1 LLAASNLLGR
11 GLEEAQD
18 ILDFNTQLEK
28 AMAWIADKE
37 LMVQQGDLGRDYE
50 HCQALQRKLDD
61 VDSDMRF
68 DDSRI
73 KAINALGDKLV
84 RQGRSDAP
92 AVQQKRDALNQRWRA
107 MQGALD
113 EYRQDL
119 AGALEIH
126 AFNRDVDDTEGRV
139 TEKTILLSAGDEGK
153 DLPQVESL
161 QRRQEAV
168 ERDLTAI
175 EGKLKEHDAEARKLT
190 AKYADM
196 SATIRSKLT
205 TAQDNW
211 RKLTS
216 TAAARR
222 QSLASAYT
230 FHKFK
235 ADLRELEAWV
245 QDMNNKMEA
254 TVLANN
260 STDAQ
265 AALQLHQER
274 KAEIDGRQNNFSV
287 LKDHG
292 RRLVQQQHPSKDEI
306 GTCLSELE
314 ELRRTLAATWE
325 ERKVLLSQCQQ
336 LCHFDEL
343 VDQVRIGLSFRFATT
358 NLTAYSLFISTRL
371 KLHWLSRRLSLITM
385 IWETLWPAS
394 KCWCESTKPSRR
406 RWWPKAH
413 VSKSWK
419 GSPPNYWPTSITTLV
434 EFKNN

>member
-1 LLAASNLLGR
+1 
-11 GLEEAQD
+11 
-18 ILDFNTQLEK
+18 
-28 AMAWIADKE
+28 M
-37 LMVQQGDLGRDYE
+37 
-50 HCQALQRKLDD
+50 QRKLDD

-73 KAINALGDKLV
+73 KAINTLADKLV
-84 RQGRSDAP
+84 RQGRSDAR
-92 AVQQKRDALNQRWRA
+92 AVQQRRDALNQRWRT

-126 AFNRDVDDTEGRV
+126 AFNRDVDDTEGRI
-139 TEKTILLSAGDEGK
+139 TEKTILLSAADEGK
-153 DLPQVESL
+153 DLPQVEAL

-168 ERDLTAI
+168 ERDLTVI
-175 EGKLKEHDAEARKLT
+175 EGKLKEHDSEARKLS

-196 SATIRSKLT
+196 STTIRTKLT

-216 TAAARR
+216 IAAGRR

-254 TVLANN
+254 TILANN
-260 STDAQ
+260 STDAL

-274 KAEIDGRQNNFSV
+274 KAEIDGRQSNFSA

-306 GTCLSELE
+306 DNCLAELE

-343 VDQVRIGLSFRFATT
+343 VDQVCSVITEFSCFA
-358 NLTAYSLFISTRL
+358 IS
-371 KLHWLSRRLSLITM
+371 
-385 IWETLWPAS
+385 
-394 KCWCESTKPSRR
+394 
-406 RWWPKAH
+406 
-413 VSKSWK
+413 
-419 GSPPNYWPTSITTLV
+419 NSILC
-434 EFKNN
+434 

>member
-1 LLAASNLLGR
+1 
-11 GLEEAQD
+11 
-18 ILDFNTQLEK
+18 
-28 AMAWIADKE
+28 
-37 LMVQQGDLGRDYE
+37 
-50 HCQALQRKLDD
+50 
-61 VDSDMRF
+61 
-68 DDSRI
+68 
-73 KAINALGDKLV
+73 
-84 RQGRSDAP
+84 
-92 AVQQKRDALNQRWRA
+92 
-107 MQGALD
+107 
-113 EYRQDL
+113 
-119 AGALEIH
+119 
-126 AFNRDVDDTEGRV
+126 
-139 TEKTILLSAGDEGK
+139 
-153 DLPQVESL
+153 
-161 QRRQEAV
+161 
-168 ERDLTAI
+168 
-175 EGKLKEHDAEARKLT
+175 
-190 AKYADM
+190 
-196 SATIRSKLT
+196 
-205 TAQDNW
+205 
-211 RKLTS
+211 
-216 TAAARR
+216 
-222 QSLASAYT
+222 
-230 FHKFK
+230 
-235 ADLRELEAWV
+235 
-245 QDMNNKMEA
+245 MNNKMEA

-274 KAEIDGRQNNFSV
+274 KAEIDGRQNNFSA

-343 VDQVRIGLSFRFATT
+343 VDQVRIGLSFWSATT
-358 NLTAYSLFISTRL
+358 NLTAYSLFISIRL

>member
-1 LLAASNLLGR
+1 MLAASALLGR

-92 AVQQKRDALNQRWRA
+92 AVQQRRDALNQRWRA
-107 MQGALD
+107 MQGALE

-139 TEKTILLSAGDEGK
+139 TEKTILLSAADEGK

-175 EGKLKEHDAEARKLT
+175 EGKLKEHDSEARKLT
-190 AKYADM
+190 TKYADM
-196 SATIRSKLT
+196 SPTIRAKLT

-274 KAEIDGRQNNFSV
+274 KAEIDGRQNNFSA

-343 VDQVRIGLSFRFATT
+343 VDQV
-358 NLTAYSLFISTRL
+358 
-371 KLHWLSRRLSLITM
+371 
-385 IWETLWPAS
+385 
-394 KCWCESTKPSRR
+394 
-406 RWWPKAH
+406 
-413 VSKSWK
+413 
-419 GSPPNYWPTSITTLV
+419 
-434 EFKNN
+434 